1 MKAKN
6 NNGLIEFTRG
16 SEIWIHQFKM
26 FISSV
31 MNVILF
37 GVCATLCIVAL
48 YLYLKLD
55 QSHLVAVSVQ
65 WDILIRHVFSNTESK
80 IPLKINGAMHEYT
93 IQEAQRIIDPYFAQ
107 FKSYVFKS
115 LLLGLLSS
123 VMLIVGLIYYWFS
136 YGKQVMAD
144 EQIRGSELKSNQE
157 LINKIR
163 DNGGFSPYKLTGV
176 PLKKILKE
184 QILV

>member
-1 MKAKN
+1 
-6 NNGLIEFTRG
+6 
-16 SEIWIHQFKM
+16 
-26 FISSV
+26 
-31 MNVILF
+31 
-37 GVCATLCIVAL
+37 
-48 YLYLKLD
+48 
-55 QSHLVAVSVQ
+55 
-65 WDILIRHVFSNTESK
+65 
-80 IPLKINGAMHEYT
+80 MHEYT

>member
-65 WDILIRHVFSNTESK
+65 WDILIRHVFSNTE
-80 IPLKINGAMHEYT
+80 
-93 IQEAQRIIDPYFAQ
+93 
-107 FKSYVFKS
+107 
-115 LLLGLLSS
+115 
-123 VMLIVGLIYYWFS
+123 
-136 YGKQVMAD
+136 
-144 EQIRGSELKSNQE
+144 
-157 LINKIR
+157 
-163 DNGGFSPYKLTGV
+163 
-176 PLKKILKE
+176 
-184 QILV
+184 